1 MVSEFNSRAHNDF
14 LLIIINHPLPLLR
27 PLP

>member
-1 MVSEFNSRAHNDF
+1 MFSEFNSRDHNDF
-14 LLIIINHPLPLLR
+14 SLIIINHALPLLR